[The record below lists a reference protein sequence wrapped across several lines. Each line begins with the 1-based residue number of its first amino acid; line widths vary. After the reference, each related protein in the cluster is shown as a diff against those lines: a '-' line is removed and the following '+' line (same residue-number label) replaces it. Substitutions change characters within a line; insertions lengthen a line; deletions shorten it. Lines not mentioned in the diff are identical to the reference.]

1 MEGQR
6 HRQTNGQTGVLT
18 NSRMNGQT
26 DGLMGVWTNGHM
38 CSDGWTDG

>member
-1 MEGQR
+1 MNG
-6 HRQTNGQTGVLT
+6 QTNGQTGVLT

-26 DGLMGVWTNGHM
+26 DGQMGVWTNGHM